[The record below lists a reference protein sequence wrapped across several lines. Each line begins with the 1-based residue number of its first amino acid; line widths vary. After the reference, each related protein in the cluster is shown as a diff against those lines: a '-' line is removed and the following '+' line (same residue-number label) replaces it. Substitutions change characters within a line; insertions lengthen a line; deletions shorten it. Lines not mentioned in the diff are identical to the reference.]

1 MEYPGHCY
9 STLERAVREESFE
22 GIAPVLFSRHICR
35 WFYRQV
41 SAQKADNLI
50 LWSTGHVEYRPF
62 LNKHNDSVPGMLHY
76 VMDFMWICIMFVWN
90 CRAVTWILQ
99 NGLVDNRC
107 WQLPK
112 LGLVV
117 MPGRQHSTPP
127 FYLVLGLEKMHKRPH
142 ENPQRWD
149 IYLY

>member
-1 MEYPGHCY
+1 M
-9 STLERAVREESFE
+9 
-22 GIAPVLFSRHICR
+22 
-35 WFYRQV
+35 
-41 SAQKADNLI
+41 
-50 LWSTGHVEYRPF
+50 EYRPF
-62 LNKHNDSVPGMLHY
+62 LNKHNESVPDLLHY

-90 CRAVTWILQ
+90 CRAVTGILQ

-117 MPGRQHSTPP
+117 MRGRQHSTPP

-142 ENPQRWD
+142 ENHERCN
-149 IYLY
+149 IYLYSHW